1 MDIIKKEKRLD
12 CLLIAPPNYN
22 TEVENIWGEVSS
34 NFPPL
39 GLADL
44 AGYIR
49 KKGYNVKILDCTVE
63 SPIVHSFRE
72 YFEENFVNKYNSIMN
87 IGFTAMTIQIKKAY
101 KLAKICKEF
110 YPDSTV
116 IFGGVHPT
124 FVTDE
129 VINKNFVDIVVI
141 GEGELTLEE
150 IISGKNLSEIK
161 GIAYKKI
168 NNNGFEVIYNESRER
183 IKNLDIM
190 PMPAYDLLPIQKY
203 IPAKGTYKRLPAM
216 SMVTSRGCPGKCTF
230 CSKTLG
236 NRFVFKS
243 ANKIFEEIKYLIDNY
258 SIKQILFYD
267 DTFTA
272 NKKNVIEL
280 CKKIIENNI
289 DITWTCF
296 ARVDFISL
304 KMLKYM
310 KRAGCHQIMY
320 GVETIDKQVL
330 KNINKKIK
338 LEEVINATKW
348 TKKIGIEC
356 RLAFMVGNPGDTYE
370 SIMKNIAF
378 VNRLNPDYLIVN
390 VTTPYPGTVMF
401 EWAKERNL
409 ILTFNWDHYDLSH
422 PIMKLENLDEKEIKS
437 LYTLMYRRFY
447 LRPRYILQRLLAI
460 RTFEDLKILFEG
472 FKSLLSF
479 FKFKR

>member
-1 MDIIKKEKRLD
+1 M
-12 CLLIAPPNYN
+12 IAPPNKN
-22 TEVENIWGEVSS
+22 TRVENIWGEVSS

-63 SPIVHSFRE
+63 SPSVQTFRQYFKKFFVDKYHSVM
-72 YFEENFVNKYNSIMN
+72 Y
-87 IGFTAMTIQIKKAY
+87 IGFTAMTIHIKKAY

-110 YPDSTV
+110 YPDSIT
-116 IFGGVHPT
+116 IFGGVHST

-129 VINKNFVDIVVI
+129 VIKKSFVDIVVI

-150 IISGKNLSEIK
+150 IINGKPMNEIK
-161 GIAYKKI
+161 GIAYKKYS
-168 NNNGFEVIYNESRER
+168 NNRYEVIYNKPRDR
-183 IKNLDIM
+183 IKNLDTM
-190 PMPAYDLLPIQKY
+190 PMPAYDLLPISRY
-203 IPAKGTYKRLPAM
+203 VPAKGSYKRLPAM

-236 NRFVFKS
+236 NRLVFKS
-243 ANKIFEEIKYLIDNY
+243 AEKIFDEIRYLMETFG
-258 SIKQILFYD
+258 IKQILFYD
-267 DTFTA
+267 DTFTL
-272 NKKNVIEL
+272 NKKNVVEL
-280 CKKIIENNI
+280 CKKIIKNNI

-304 KMLKYM
+304 EMLKYM

-330 KNINKKIK
+330 RNVNKNIN
-338 LEEVINATKW
+338 LGQVINATKW
-348 TKKIGIEC
+348 TQEVGIEC

-370 SIMKNIAF
+370 SIMRNSAF
-378 VNRLNPDYLIVN
+378 VNKLNPDYLIVN

-409 ILTFNWDHYDLSH
+409 ILTYNWDHYDFSK
-422 PIMKLENLDEKEIKS
+422 PIMKLETLDEKEIKK
-437 LYTLMYRRFY
+437 LYNLMYRKFY
-447 LRPRYILQRLLAI
+447 FRPSYFLKRLLKL
-460 RTFEDLKILFEG
+460 RTIGDLKILVEG
-472 FKSLLSF
+472 FTSLLSF
-479 FKFKR
+479 IPKK